1 MWHNVK
7 VKDWTPIQERY
18 LRDAIPIRLGG
29 LASDLSRIKST
40 APNEANQSVVA
51 GLLDESKHFIEWT
64 AHETEIETAGYLAKL
79 QIELA
84 LWQRQLPDRWQN
96 PTDRQR
102 LANQAAT
109 WSQQVLELSG
119 LLG

>member
-1 MWHNVK
+1 M
-7 VKDWTPIQERY
+7 KDWSQIQERY
-18 LRDAIPIRLGG
+18 LRDAIPVRLGG

-40 APNEANQSVVA
+40 APHEANQSVVA

-64 AHETEIETAGYLAKL
+64 AHETEIETAGYLAHL
-79 QIELA
+79 QIEIA
-84 LWQRQLPDRWQN
+84 LWQYQLPDRWHN
-96 PTDRQR
+96 PKDRQR

-109 WSQQVLELSG
+109 WSEQVLQLSG